1 MKPSLKWLVVRLG
14 DDTNWWVDETSDNV
28 YWGTDSLSLLD
39 PNQVAYLHKTVGE
52 LEDYGFDPG
61 ALDSAFQIFEVASEL
76 TDGRMRLRPSEH
88 SIGDEGVQLFALPD
102 LLDEEKGAYPDLL
115 DQLIS
120 LRVKYLNA
128 THDYFQPVTE
138 DDLEEELQ
146 SRNADRYFASTCIH
160 VFNELE
166 DILTWKPAEWDE
178 KEESKDEQPA
188 DDESDEE

>member
-1 MKPSLKWLVVRLG
+1 MKQDLKWLVVRLG
-14 DDTNWWVDETSDNV
+14 DDKNWWVDETSDNV
-28 YWGTDSLSLLD
+28 YWGTDALSLLD
-39 PNQVAYLHKTVGE
+39 PNQVAFLHKAVGE

-61 ALDSAFQIFEVASEL
+61 TLDTAFQVFEAASEL
-76 TDGRMRLRPSEH
+76 PDGRMRLRPSGQ
-88 SIGDEGVQLFALPD
+88 SIGDEGAQLFALPD

-120 LRVKYLNA
+120 VRVKYLNA
-128 THDYFQPVTE
+128 THDYFQEVTE

-146 SRNADRYFASTCIH
+146 SRNAGRYFASTCIH

-178 KEESKDEQPA
+178 QAAEKDKQSAE
-188 DDESDEE
+188 DDSE